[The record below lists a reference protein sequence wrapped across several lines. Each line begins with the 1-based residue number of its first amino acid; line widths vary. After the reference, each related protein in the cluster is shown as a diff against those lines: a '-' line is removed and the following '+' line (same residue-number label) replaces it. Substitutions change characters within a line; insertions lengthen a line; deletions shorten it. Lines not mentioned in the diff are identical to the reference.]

1 MQIALALEKT
11 NFRFLYKLHEVFCI
25 CTCCLCLSVSAFLRC
40 AVGPLLYNAL
50 TTLVLQV
57 AERNDDG
64 QMADF
69 VEAMMDEQ
77 VSIHPQAP
85 A

>member
-1 MQIALALEKT
+1 MHT
-11 NFRFLYKLHEVFCI
+11 NIL
-25 CTCCLCLSVSAFLRC
+25 CCGVLTF
-40 AVGPLLYNAL
+40 NAL
-50 TTLVLQV
+50 MTLMLQV

-77 VSIHPQAP
+77 VTIHPQAS

>member
-1 MQIALALEKT
+1 M
-11 NFRFLYKLHEVFCI
+11 
-25 CTCCLCLSVSAFLRC
+25 
-40 AVGPLLYNAL
+40 
-50 TTLVLQV
+50 QV

-64 QMADF
+64 QFADF

-77 VSIHPQAP
+77 ANGVKEVAGR